1 MPKNQTDY
9 RMGMKY
15 KAMSKID
22 SEDSDKHKNIGTL
35 RQFQR
40 DIPFHYSVCVG
51 QNLGELT

>member
-1 MPKNQTDY
+1 MPKKQTDY
-9 RMGMKY
+9 RMGMKF

-40 DIPFHYSVCVG
+40 DITFHYSVCVG
-51 QNLGELT
+51 